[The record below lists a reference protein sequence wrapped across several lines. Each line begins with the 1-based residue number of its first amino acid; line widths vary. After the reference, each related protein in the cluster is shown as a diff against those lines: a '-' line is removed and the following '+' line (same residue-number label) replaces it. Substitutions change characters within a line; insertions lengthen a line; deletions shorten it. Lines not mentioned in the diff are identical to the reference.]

1 MSCLPKWCTIRRR
14 HTKKEKANAIAKK
27 QHEYSLMNEENN
39 DSHPNHPNHA
49 RVPQTLNTTN
59 DSCAPMLH
67 I

>member
-1 MSCLPKWCTIRRR
+1 MSCLPKWCTIRRK

-27 QHEYSLMNEENN
+27 QHEYSLMNEEDN
-39 DSHPNHPNHA
+39 DSPHNHA

>member
-1 MSCLPKWCTIRRR
+1 
-14 HTKKEKANAIAKK
+14 
-27 QHEYSLMNEENN
+27 MNEEDY
-39 DSHPNHPNHA
+39 DSPPNHA

>member
-1 MSCLPKWCTIRRR
+1 MSCLPKWCTIRRK

-27 QHEYSLMNEENN
+27 QHEYSLMNEEDNY
-39 DSHPNHPNHA
+39 SPPNHA